1 MRVHHFGG
9 GHGGACSV
17 GTEVQVIFGQ
27 RVLRVSVVL
36 TRIQLHT
43 LRPRVTVCLC
53 FPSHSALGKS
63 YS

>member
-36 TRIQLHT
+36 TRTQSHT
-43 LRPRVTVCLC
+43 LRPSVSVCLC